1 MKFAIYGFFFDRTF
15 SFNEIV
21 FIPIDGVS
29 YQERKKIA
37 NDRYHHNLTGYIE
50 TQEIDSDSF
59 IFSMQAVLTFVQQQ
73 DVILVRI
80 DESEAQKSYQFE
92 FERKAHGAVPYAIYP
107 ELLVEIVQKLYEKL
121 INFSDPCNQKDGED
135 VFGKEH
141 NCEFSSLVYKV
152 TEPFHMRKP
161 FIEMVY
167 FLYFSGLEAFCKQ
180 YLKSYAPKLYSDQAP
195 DAVGNTLEL
204 LGIPYINIYK
214 SNGNFNLVNENVSE
228 DQFLTLAIT
237 TYSNLRNSLF
247 HSNKFVADTQISA
260 KKDEKNKYPMK
271 EVQITEYDGYLLR
284 LCNAVI
290 LKYIG
295 ITNKNLDCTKWHT
308 RSQLIK

>member
-1 MKFAIYGFFFDRTF
+1 MKFAIYGFYFDREF
-15 SFNEIV
+15 SFNGIK
-21 FIPIDGVS
+21 FTPIGELS

-37 NDRYHHNLTGYIE
+37 NDRNRHNLTGYIE
-50 TQEIDSDSF
+50 TQVSDSESF

-80 DESEAQKSYQFE
+80 TESKVPIFYKLD
-92 FERKAHGAVPYAIYP
+92 FERRSPGAAPYAFYP
-107 ELLVEIVQKLYEKL
+107 ELLEEIVQKLYEKL
-121 INFSDPCNQKDGED
+121 IDSSDPCNEKDDED

-161 FIEMVY
+161 FIEMTY

-180 YLKSYAPKLYSDQAP
+180 YLKSYYKELLSNKAPEAIGRVLEK
-195 DAVGNTLEL
+195 LEL
-204 LGIPYINIYK
+204 PFVDVHIPA
-214 SNGNFNLVNENVSE
+214 SNYNLKNKVTDEHDFILMSV
-228 DQFLTLAIT
+228 T

-247 HSNKFVADTQISA
+247 HSNKFVVDVEISA
-260 KKDEKNKYPMK
+260 QEISKDKYPMK
-271 EVQITEYDGYLLR
+271 EVAITDYDGYLLR

-308 RSQLIK
+308 RFSLIK

>member
-15 SFNEIV
+15 SFNEIT
-21 FIPIDGVS
+21 FTPIDGVC

-37 NDRYHHNLTGYIE
+37 NDRNHHNLTGYIE
-50 TQEIDSDSF
+50 TQETDSDSF

-73 DVILVRI
+73 DVIIVRI
-80 DESEAQKSYQFE
+80 DESDIPSSYKFD
-92 FERKAHGAVPYAIYP
+92 FERNTHGAAPYAFYP
-107 ELLVEIVQKLYEKL
+107 DLLIEIVQKLYTKL
-121 INFSDPCNQKDGED
+121 INTLDPCNQKDGNE

-180 YLKSYAPKLYSDQAP
+180 YLKSYKPDMYSDQAP
-195 DAVGNTLEL
+195 DAIGNTLENL
-204 LGIPYINIYK
+204 EIPYINIYK
-214 SNGNFNLVNENVSE
+214 NNGNYNFINENISE
-228 DQFLTLAIT
+228 DQFLILSIT

-247 HSNKFVADTQISA
+247 HSNKFVADTQISG
-260 KKDEKNKYPMK
+260 KKISKKEYPMK
-271 EVQITEYDGYLLR
+271 EVQITEYDRYLLR

-295 ITNKNLDCTKWHT
+295 IENQNLDCSKWHT
-308 RSQLIK
+308 RSSLTK